1 MDIDGYRYRWGER
14 DSVSLTSTLSLQ
26 ISEKYAVPVGKIAK
40 VYQKSK
46 KG

>member
-1 MDIDGYRYRWGER
+1 MDIDIDGERER
-14 DSVSLTSTLSLQ
+14 DSALLTSTLSSQ
-26 ISEKYAVPVGKIAK
+26 ISEKYAVPVEKIAK